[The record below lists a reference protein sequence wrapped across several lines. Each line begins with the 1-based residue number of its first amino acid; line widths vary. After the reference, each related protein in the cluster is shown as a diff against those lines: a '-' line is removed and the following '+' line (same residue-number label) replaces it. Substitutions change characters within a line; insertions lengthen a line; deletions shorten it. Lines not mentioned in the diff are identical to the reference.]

1 MQTLY
6 GVEPAYPKNT
16 EDFLDKKALL
26 SIQNQAKKQFQAQLD
41 QTTELFAY
49 FAYIV
54 CQVALYAEK
63 DAKLRREK
71 YLKTEEDLNVSV
83 KIAGNLIVWD
93 ILENPGFI
101 TLRKAHQWEEKL
113 DADYIRLL
121 YKILIETPE
130 YKAYIEEEERNL
142 QSDKG
147 IFKFLW
153 TEVLLEHE
161 DFNNYL
167 SEDWNN
173 WDDDYELNLILLDNL
188 LKRAKT
194 FNFQQIVSID
204 KLDFSFELLDTV
216 ISKQDYLAKVLL
228 PKLKNWDPD
237 RLAMIDMVLLKMGIA
252 EFLYFD
258 TIPTKVTINE
268 YIEIGKHYSTA
279 QSGQFI
285 NGVLDNILKDLEQ
298 NNNIY
303 KINH

>member
-16 EDFLDKKALL
+16 EDFSDKRVLA
-26 SIQNQAKKQFQAQLD
+26 SIQNQAKKQFQEQLD
-41 QTTELFAY
+41 QTAELFAY

-63 DAKLRREK
+63 DAKLRSEK

-93 ILENPGFI
+93 ILENPNFI
-101 TLRKAHQWEEKL
+101 ALRKSHAWEEKL
-113 DADYIRLL
+113 DTDYIRLL
-121 YKILIETPE
+121 YKIFIETPE
-130 YKAYIEEEERNL
+130 YKEYIKSEERSL
-142 QSDKG
+142 QSDKA

-173 WDDDYELNLILLDNL
+173 WDDDYELNLILLDSL
-188 LKRAKT
+188 LKRSKV
-194 FNFQQIVSID
+194 FNFQQIVSVD
-204 KLDFSFELLDTV
+204 KLDFSFELLETV
-216 ISKQDYLAKVLL
+216 ISKQEYLTKVLL

-237 RLAMIDMVLLKMGIA
+237 RLAMIDMILLKMGIS

-268 YIEIGKHYSTA
+268 YIEIGKQYSTA

-285 NGVLDNILKDLEQ
+285 NGVLDNILKDLESNQ
-298 NNNIY
+298 SIY
-303 KINH
+303 KIKH